1 MIVNIHAALARR
13 AELLD
18 CLAGLVAIGL
28 VLLILT
34 GGIQPLRLLFAL
46 AFTFFVPGRAIV
58 TNWPRLERWSA
69 VGMPMVFSLGSLALT
84 ATVSLWLGLWHPM
97 ALFALAAAASLAGL
111 GVGITRRR
119 HAAAA
124 AGRVASLERECPVE

>member
-1 MIVNIHAALARR
+1 VSLPEGKAGPSRR

-28 VLLILT
+28 NVLVLV

-58 TNWPRLERWSA
+58 TNWPRVERWSA
-69 VGMPMVFSLGSLALT
+69 IGMPIVFSLGSLTLI
-84 ATVSLWLGLWHPM
+84 ATVSLWLGLWQPM

-111 GVGITRRR
+111 IVGIARRR
-119 HAAAA
+119 LRAC
-124 AGRVASLERECPVE
+124 G

>member
-1 MIVNIHAALARR
+1 VSLPVGKAGPSRR

-28 VLLILT
+28 DVLVLV

-58 TNWPRLERWSA
+58 TNWPRVERWSA
-69 VGMPMVFSLGSLALT
+69 VGMPIVFSLGSLTLM

-97 ALFALAAAASLAGL
+97 ALFALVSAASLAGL

-119 HAAAA
+119 RACPTHL
-124 AGRVASLERECPVE
+124 GQEREVG